1 MFTAIAQYYRSLAA
15 ESESKWGEMVGRIQI
30 AETAIKDAEKQ
41 AKSFASGFTQSSHP
55 TVTLT
60 QESASALHEITKS
73 HLAVITEKKAQ
84 ALKDNDMIYHEA
96 VPSEGSLP
104 PLEKL
109 NATKPLPIS
118 ELYTQSEMQKVIGPD
133 TFQRLIPLSV
143 HESSSLYSEEKA
155 KLVRAEAEKCETAN
169 QELASALEFMN
180 LPAGLDKFKNE
191 ANGRHVTL
199 DSLAVA
205 PASVKECAD
214 FIQSQ
219 EAGGDSIA
227 DLIAALD
234 KAKSGSKDSLENAN
248 LSLDEERSQ
257 CETMRVR
264 FLRGL

>member
-1 MFTAIAQYYRSLAA
+1 
-15 ESESKWGEMVGRIQI
+15 MVSRMQI

-41 AKSFASGFTQSSHP
+41 AKQFASGFTQSSHP

-60 QESASALHEITKS
+60 QESANAIHEITKS
-73 HLAVITEKKAQ
+73 HLAIISEKKAQ

-96 VPSEGSLP
+96 VPSEGSLAP
-104 PLEKL
+104 MEKL

-169 QELASALEFMN
+169 HELSSALEFMN

-191 ANGRHVTL
+191 ANGGRHVTL
-199 DSLAVA
+199 DSLAVP

-214 FIQSQ
+214 FIHLE

-227 DLIAALD
+227 DLITALD
-234 KAKSGSKDSLENAN
+234 KAKSGSKGSLENAN
-248 LSLDEERSQ
+248 LLLDEERSQ
-257 CETMRVR
+257 CEAMRVR
-264 FLRGL
+264 FLLEALAMKKGSRP